1 MPKENQRVAISK
13 HLLKASLLRLL
24 QKKNITKISISELCQ
39 DAEINRTTFYRHY
52 ETPNDVLMEI
62 ASDFVKDFRKFSSSL
77 NTPHNLHDE
86 IVQLCRFIYQHAD
99 MVKLMIR
106 NNTNDGI
113 TKTFQE
119 LCDDFVGKR
128 KILYKGTPVD
138 DDTLR
143 LFSNFFSV
151 GIYTLI
157 SQWLIEDIPKTP
169 EEIANLIC
177 CSIYRDFS
185 FV

>member
-1 MPKENQRVAISK
+1 MPKENQRVAVSK
-13 HLLKASLLRLL
+13 YLLKTSLLRLL
-24 QKKNITKISISELCQ
+24 QNKNISKISISELCQ
-39 DAEINRTTFYRHY
+39 EAGINRTTFYRHY

-62 ASDFVKDFRKFSSSL
+62 TSDYIKDFRKFSSSL
-77 NTPHNLHDE
+77 NISHDMYHE
-86 IVQLCRFIYQHAD
+86 IIHLCRFIYENAD
-99 MVKLMIR
+99 VTRLLIK

-113 TKTFQE
+113 TKVFE
-119 LCDDFVGKR
+119 KLSDDFVGTR
-128 KILYKGTPVD
+128 EILYKGDPVD

-143 LFSNFFSV
+143 LLRSSFSI

-157 SQWLIEDIPKTP
+157 SQWIIEEIPKTP

-177 CSIYRDFS
+177 SSFYRDIS